1 MRTTAELREGFLSY
15 FESKG
20 HMRLPSAPLIP
31 PPEDTS
37 TLLISAG
44 MQPLKPYFL
53 GARQPPSTLL
63 TTYQKVFR
71 TTDIDEVGLDGF
83 HLSFFE
89 MMGNFSIGEYFKEG
103 AVELAWEF
111 MRDQLKI
118 DFDKLW
124 VSVFA
129 GDPGLGLGE
138 DEVAINA
145 WVSVGM
151 PRERIVG
158 LSRVENFWQ
167 AGETGPCGPCS
178 EMYYDRGEALSC
190 GRPDCGPGCSCE
202 RYLEFWNLVFMEF
215 DLGADG
221 TLTPLPKP
229 VIDTGLGLERTA
241 AIQQGVISV
250 YETDGFQA
258 LMDWVEAES
267 GVAWTSSEKATKAH
281 RIIADHGRGMTFLVA
296 DGVLPSNEGRGYVL
310 RRVIRR
316 AVQQARGLGLTD
328 LWRISDLVVDQ
339 MAYWYP
345 ELEEHRKRIAETLR
359 TEEEGFLRTLERG
372 MRLFEEVVAG
382 GAISGEDAFK
392 LHDTYGFPL
401 ELTRELARERGLAV
415 DEEEFTRLMA
425 KQREQSKQA
434 AAFDGEIRV
443 SGPPTEFVGFET
455 TDVLTAIVAYEPL
468 GDGTFQAKLERSPFY
483 PEGGGQVS
491 DIGFIEHDETGARAE
506 LVRAT
511 RVGDDQV
518 LTFRGEGFAEGDRVR
533 ASVPWSARFPTM
545 ANHTATHLLHKALR
559 DTLGDHV
566 VQAGS
571 AVRPEKLRFDF
582 RHDKPLSPEEREE
595 IERAVNE
602 RVFQNLP
609 VRTFVTP
616 IEEARSL
623 GAMMLFGE
631 KYGDEVR
638 VVEIDGYSREL
649 CGGTHVR
656 STAEIGPFV
665 ILSESSV
672 GSGARRIE
680 AITAGEAW
688 AHLHARSEELEETRA
703 ELERTRKELAKG
715 PKAAADSEVVIR
727 DESNGIVVAEVQSV
741 KGSALKDL
749 SDQIRQSKKADAV
762 LLGSVDDGRAYLI
775 VNLDQSLVDKGLDA
789 VKVARKAAE
798 KIGGGGGG
806 RANLAEAGGRD
817 PEGLEAAY
825 EVAKN
830 EIASTT

>member
-1 MRTTAELREGFLSY
+1 MRSTAELREGFLSY

-20 HMRLPSAPLIP
+20 HLRLPSAPLVP
-31 PPEDTS
+31 PPEDTL

-71 TTDIDEVGLDGF
+71 TTDIDEVGLDGY

-138 DEVAINA
+138 DEVAIKA

-158 LSRVENFWQ
+158 LSRSENFWQ

-258 LMDWVEAES
+258 LMDWVEEES

-434 AAFDGEIRV
+434 AAFEGEIRV

-582 RHDKPLSPEEREE
+582 RHDKPLSPEERDE

-680 AITAGEAW
+680 AITAGEGW
-688 AHLHARSEELEETRA
+688 AHLHARSQELEETRA

-762 LLGSVDDGRAYLI
+762 LLGSVDDGRAYLV

-817 PEGLEAAY
+817 PEGLAAAY

-830 EIASTT
+830 EIAATT

>member
-20 HMRLPSAPLIP
+20 HLRLPSAPVIP

-53 GARQPPSTLL
+53 GATQPPATLL

-71 TTDIDEVGLDGF
+71 TTDIDEVGLDGY

-103 AVELAWEF
+103 AVELAWAF

-138 DEVAINA
+138 DEVAIKA
-145 WVSVGM
+145 WESVGM
-151 PRERIVG
+151 PRERMVG
-158 LSRVENFWQ
+158 LSRLENFWQ

-221 TLTPLPKP
+221 NLTPLPKP

-345 ELEEHRKRIAETLR
+345 ELEEHRKRIGETVK
-359 TEEEGFLRTLERG
+359 TEEEGFIRTLERG

-382 GAISGEDAFK
+382 GSISGEDAFK

-425 KQREQSKQA
+425 RQREQSKQA
-434 AAFDGEIRV
+434 ATFEGEIRV

-468 GDGTFQAKLERSPFY
+468 EDGTFQAKLERSPFY

-491 DIGFIEHDETGARAE
+491 DLGFIEHDETGARAE

-533 ASVPWSARFPTM
+533 ASVPWSVRFPTM

-571 AVRPEKLRFDF
+571 AVRPDKLRFDF
-582 RHDKPLSPEEREE
+582 KHDKPLSPEEREE

-616 IEEARSL
+616 IEEARNL

-688 AHLHARSEELEETRA
+688 AHLHARSEELDETRA

-762 LLGSVDDGRAYLI
+762 LLGSVDNGRAYLV

-789 VKVARKAAE
+789 VQVARKAAE

-830 EIASTT
+830 EIASTA